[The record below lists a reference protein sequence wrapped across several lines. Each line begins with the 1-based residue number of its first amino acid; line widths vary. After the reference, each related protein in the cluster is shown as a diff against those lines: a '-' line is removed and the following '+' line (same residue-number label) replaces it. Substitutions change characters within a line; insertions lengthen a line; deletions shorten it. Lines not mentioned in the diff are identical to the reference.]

1 MKIAY
6 YMPFKPMG
14 HPNPSGDLVIGTELY
29 EHLRGKENAIEL
41 VSKLRCRWI
50 YYRPL
55 ALLRLLREK
64 SRVVNHCRES
74 RPDLWLSYHSYYK
87 APDLLGSACSQKL
100 GIPYAIFQ
108 GIYSTKRRRRLATLP
123 GFLLNRRVLLT
134 ADHVFANK
142 KGDYANLQRL
152 LPEPRLSYIAPGIHP
167 RFFVFAEDWRRNL
180 RQSWGLAG
188 ETVVMTAAMM
198 RPGVKTA
205 GLTQVIESCAEL
217 CRHGL
222 PLRLIIAGDG
232 SCRQL
237 LEKKAALLLADR
249 VFFLGKIPRQ
259 EMYRYYSAADLFAFP
274 GIEESLGMVYLE
286 AQSCNLP
293 VVACRD
299 WGAAEAVVHG
309 QTGLLSPA
317 AESNRFTADIRSL
330 IEHPELRGKLAG
342 AAGQHVRLCHD
353 LDRNYDR
360 MESQLLEISGRQD
373 NGGRVS
379 PRR

>member
-14 HPNPSGDLVIGTELY
+14 HHNPSGDLVIGTELHEY
-29 EHLRGKENAIEL
+29 LQGKKHTIEL
-41 VSKLRCRWI
+41 VSRLRCRWI

-64 SRVVNHCRES
+64 SRVISHCRNR

-123 GFLLNRRVLLT
+123 GFLLNRKVLLA

-152 LPEPRLSYIAPGIHP
+152 LPEPRLSYIAPGIDP
-167 RFFVFAEDWRRNL
+167 RFFVFAEDWRKNL
-180 RQSWGLAG
+180 RQRWQIAG

-205 GLTQVIESCAEL
+205 GLTRVIESCAEL
-217 CRHGL
+217 RRDGL
-222 PLRLIIAGDG
+222 PLRLVIAGDG
-232 SCRQL
+232 SCRPL
-237 LEKKAALLLADR
+237 LERKAALLLADQ
-249 VFFLGKIPRQ
+249 VLFLGRIPRL
-259 EMYRYYSAADLFAFP
+259 EMYRYYSAADIFAFP

-317 AESNRFTADIRSL
+317 TMVNQFTADIQSL
-330 IEHPELRGKLAG
+330 IERPELRRNLAG
-342 AAGQHVRLCHD
+342 AAGKHVRLCHD
-353 LDRNYDR
+353 LGHNYDR
-360 MESQLLEISGRQD
+360 MESRLLEILGRQGD
-373 NGGRVS
+373 GGRS
-379 PRR
+379 SQRR